1 LFSRSLL
8 INPNSAM
15 ALTLAG
21 WIETMC
27 GNQGAGREMV
37 ARAQRLNPRD
47 PRGWLMSGVMAL
59 AAVIDENYAEAEWW
73 AERALAQNRR
83 FAVALRV
90 LAVALVKL
98 GRQNRARQAVRELLE
113 IEPEL
118 TISGFFA
125 RIPVP
130 VESMAKTYAD
140 ALKTAGLPRRAS
152 RPMPRAAPRG
162 PCPYS
167 WWCQKPLA
175 PSGIKVGIRVRIFV
189 EDRCKLRCSLPP
201 KS

>member
-1 LFSRSLL
+1 MAAFAVWNMAGAERERARELFSRSLL

-27 GNQGAGREMV
+27 GNQDAGREMV

-47 PRGWLMSGVMAL
+47 PRGWLMSGAMAI
-59 AAVIDENYAEAEWW
+59 AAVIEENYTEAVRW

-98 GRQNRARQAVRELLE
+98 GQQDRARKAVEELLE

-125 RIPVP
+125 RIPFP
-130 VESMAKTYAD
+130 LETMAKTYAD
-140 ALKTAGLPRRAS
+140 ALKAAGLPA
-152 RPMPRAAPRG
+152 
-162 PCPYS
+162 
-167 WWCQKPLA
+167 
-175 PSGIKVGIRVRIFV
+175 
-189 EDRCKLRCSLPP
+189 
-201 KS
+201 

>member
-1 LFSRSLL
+1 MAAFAVWNMAQTGRERAREMFSRSLL
-8 INPNSAM
+8 LNPNSAI

-27 GNQGAGREMV
+27 GNQGTGREMV
-37 ARAQRLNPRD
+37 VRAQRLNPRD
-47 PRGWLMSGVMAL
+47 PRGWLMSGVMAV
-59 AAVIDENYAEAEWW
+59 AAVIDENYAEAVRW

-90 LAVALVKL
+90 LAVGRVKL
-98 GRQNRARQAVRELLE
+98 GQQDRAVQAIQELLE

-130 VESMAKTYAD
+130 LERMAKTYTD
-140 ALKTAGLPRRAS
+140 ALRTAGLP
-152 RPMPRAAPRG
+152 
-162 PCPYS
+162 
-167 WWCQKPLA
+167 
-175 PSGIKVGIRVRIFV
+175 
-189 EDRCKLRCSLPP
+189 E
-201 KS
+201 